1 MQVRLEFAP
10 VGLLAAHDQLL
21 EHAFFLRIFQTLGNV
36 FKVMHGLV
44 RDPALRV
51 SCIVAAESITAAMTR
66 QAAEQPVS
74 FRQFVQAQIEK
85 PRPLPIDQGHTH
97 SRLRSQKR
105 RQRLEMKAPVNE

>member
-1 MQVRLEFAP
+1 ADHRLLNSFP
-10 VGLLAAHDQLL
+10 TRRSSDL
-21 EHAFFLRIFQTLGNV
+21 
-36 FKVMHGLV
+36 
-44 RDPALRV
+44 

-105 RQRLEMKAPVNE
+105 RQRLEMKAPVNERSEEHTSELQSRGHLVC